1 MATVDTLNRRW
12 GKGTL
17 AFAASGF
24 TRPWWMRQAKKSP
37 LFTTSWADLP
47 AVKA

>member
-1 MATVDTLNRRW
+1 VDTINQRW

-17 AFAASGF
+17 TFAASGF
-24 TRPWWMRQAKKSP
+24 SRAWRMRQARKSP

-47 AVKA
+47 IVKAL